1 MIVIQ
6 IELNVNAMSVPSDE
20 THFGRLSFVIL
31 PAKYAILEPNS
42 YNIPINPGTCPSIAA
57 NTSIVAI
64 GDAHCAH
71 NVNKKTYD
79 IYVDVNK
86 VLKEV
91 FYKKLNDDSVGY
103 ARVTMACIFAHFWA
117 NYGIIDDNQLTTNVA
132 RMAASWS
139 SPLPSTISSIS

>member
-6 IELNVNAMSVPSDE
+6 IELNVNTMSVPSDE

-79 IYVDVNK
+79 IYMAVDK
-86 VLKEV
+86 VLKVQALQALKEV
-91 FYKKLNDDSVGY
+91 FTRS
-103 ARVTMACIFAHFWA
+103 
-117 NYGIIDDNQLTTNVA
+117 
-132 RMAASWS
+132 
-139 SPLPSTISSIS
+139 